1 MARKT
6 LSNRATLLNREAS
19 WLKFDG
25 RVLEEAGD
33 LRNPLLERV
42 KFLAISASNL
52 DEFFEVRVGGLL
64 QQLEDGHNSTT
75 PDGLTMVE
83 ERELIK
89 ESTHEFVEEQ
99 YSCWNERLR
108 PELAEQGIRVL
119 SMDELDEAALAFVDG
134 YCERELDPLLTPVTV
149 DPAHP
154 FPRVIN
160 KALCVA
166 LLLRRRRRSSLTYT
180 GVVTVPR
187 ALPRLVRLPSQGTI
201 DFIFLADLVVH
212 HATHMY

>member
-1 MARKT
+1 MARQT
-6 LSNRATLLNREAS
+6 LSNRATLLNREES
-19 WLKFDG
+19 WLKFNW

-89 ESTHEFVEEQ
+89 DGTREFVEEQ

-108 PELAEQGIRVL
+108 PELTEQGIRVL
-119 SMDELDEAALAFVDG
+119 SINELDDPPLPFLDD
-134 YCERELDPLLTPVTV
+134 YCPPQLDPLPPPTP
-149 DPAHP
+149 
-154 FPRVIN
+154 
-160 KALCVA
+160 
-166 LLLRRRRRSSLTYT
+166 
-180 GVVTVPR
+180 
-187 ALPRLVRLPSQGTI
+187 
-201 DFIFLADLVVH
+201 
-212 HATHMY
+212 

>member
-1 MARKT
+1 MVRQT
-6 LSNRATLLNREAS
+6 PSNRSPLLNREAS
-19 WLKFDG
+19 WLKFNW
-25 RVLEEAGD
+25 RVLEEAED

-83 ERELIK
+83 ERELIN
-89 ESTHEFVEEQ
+89 EATHKFVDQQ
-99 YSCWNERLR
+99 YSIWNERLR
-108 PELAEQGIRVL
+108 PELTEQGIRVL
-119 SMDELDEAALAFVDG
+119 GIDELDDAALAFVDD

-180 GVVTVPR
+180 GQPAASRWWASPR
-187 ALPRLVRLPSQGTI
+187 FA
-201 DFIFLADLVVH
+201 
-212 HATHMY
+212 